1 MSSHPVE
8 LVYELLTSI
17 VVPYM
22 PEPEDVQGTCSCC
35 QRPAEAFDYLGYRFK
50 NCYQQSVKA
59 ILKNGRSRFITGIVL
74 SPATFNH
81 RNIARII
88 QRAGKI
94 FQPRLNFPLVDIGH
108 AHAFKTAPQFA
119 GVLRRNDDTVFHHP
133 NFNGHS
139 VNKPGL
145 RHPLAVQTNRM
156 RHNA

>member
-22 PEPEDVQGTCSCC
+22 PEPENVQGTCSCC
-35 QRPAEAFDYLGYRFK
+35 QRAAEAFGYLGYRFK
-50 NCYQQSVKA
+50 NCYQQPVKA
-59 ILKNGRSRFITGIVL
+59 ILKNGRSRFITRIIL
-74 SPATFNH
+74 SPATFDH
-81 RNIARII
+81 RNVTRII

-94 FQPRLNFPLVDIGH
+94 FQPCLNFPLVDIGH

-119 GVLRRNDDTVFHHP
+119 GVLRRDHDAVFHNP

-145 RHPLAVQTNRM
+145 RHPLSV
-156 RHNA
+156 